1 MRKQAKEAGDEKKN
15 KKKPQKMVREVNS
28 VQLLLERELIQC
40 FSV

>member
-1 MRKQAKEAGDEKKN
+1 MKRRI

-40 FSV
+40 FSA